1 VFRYLVFLQL
11 RISPSVNLAAKISS
25 RVQRL
30 PVSRFPSYNT
40 AGYVVPSS
48 DTDFQQEY
56 FEDIGIYNIY
66 YQIPILTNEEMLFLL
81 PECMLVCRSDLTN
94 SLKRAA

>member
-1 VFRYLVFLQL
+1 MYHVFMHVLYIRVSALQTLV
-11 RISPSVNLAAKISS
+11 
-25 RVQRL
+25 L
-30 PVSRFPSYNT
+30 PILLKRK
-40 AGYVVPSS
+40 
-48 DTDFQQEY
+48 
-56 FEDIGIYNIY
+56 IY